1 MKEFDLSDKELKSL
15 LQEDGLET
23 PSMGF
28 NKAILSKIDTYEKK
42 RVTPLK
48 APKWLILALMTFL
61 IAPSFFFLSKGN
73 WDSNSV
79 LKGIELPSLN
89 FDLAINTTYLWISVL
104 TVAVIGLAML
114 FDRFLLNSPPNRS

>member
-1 MKEFDLSDKELKSL
+1 MKEFELSDKELKSL
-15 LQEDGLET
+15 LQEDGLES

-28 NKAILSKIDTYEKK
+28 NKAIFSKLDTYENK

-61 IAPSFFFLSKGN
+61 IAPSFLFLSKGKWN
-73 WDSNSV
+73 TDSV

-89 FDLAINTTYLWISVL
+89 FDLSINATYLWIGVL
-104 TVAVIGLAML
+104 TVFVIGLAML
-114 FDRFLLNSPPNRS
+114 FDRFLLKSPPNRS